1 MVGMLKVTAA
11 GSGST
16 GGSMMQGTATAQLDG
31 KSYTVTS
38 SSATSKV
45 TAATIT
51 AGKSVNVAF
60 DKAGEMAVTL
70 PKAMISGI
78 APTGAVM
85 AGTQAVQYTVTDGA
99 DSTTIKFTAPA
110 GATSVDIT
118 GATVVPEFGVV
129 AALVLAASLVAVI
142 GIARFKGQ
150 AFGFRF

>member
-1 MVGMLKVTAA
+1 MLKVAAA
-11 GSGST
+11 GGGTGGGST

-45 TAATIT
+45 TGATIT
-51 AGKSVNVAF
+51 GGKSVNVAF
-60 DKAGEMAVTL
+60 DKAGEMEVTL

-78 APTGAVM
+78 QSVTANGQTVQF
-85 AGTQAVQYTVTDGA
+85 TQTNST

-110 GATSVDIT
+110 GATSVDIA
-118 GATVVPEFGVV
+118 GAMVVPEFGVV